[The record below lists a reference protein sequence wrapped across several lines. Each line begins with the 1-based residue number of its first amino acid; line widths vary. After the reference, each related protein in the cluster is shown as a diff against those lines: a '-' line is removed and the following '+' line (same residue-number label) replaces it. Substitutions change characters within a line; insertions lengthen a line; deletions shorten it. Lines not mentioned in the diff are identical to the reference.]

1 MKEDKSEVLA
11 TSDDLCNPNQTILIA
26 GDDDYVLIHTEK
38 KVNQGFFSSKFS
50 IFQQVFLLL
59 DFVVF
64 HFFIKIPQKSV
75 GNRSD

>member
-50 IFQQVFLLL
+50 IFQQVYSPFRFRCIPFLHQ
-59 DFVVF
+59 DTS
-64 HFFIKIPQKSV
+64 KICWKQK
-75 GNRSD
+75 